1 MPFSLFRSLLLFV
14 LFSGF
19 SYIAQAQIDTFD
31 LSLYKRPDLVRH
43 QLDLDFNFSNGADH
57 EYNHSYSPDYNY
69 QQETNNASLNSG
81 IGGVYRGYFNSRK
94 YQGNHRLG
102 VGTSGG
108 KLSRSTDRENETSSD
123 IKSFGI
129 NLSARSINRLYF
141 DGLYFVET
149 DLQISNTRVDF
160 HKMTLHTDT
169 LENPVE
175 RTNEDR
181 NFEGSLPILVGKG
194 RVEPIQDARMAV
206 YILDQLSRKGKLKRQ
221 PDQQEILAFA
231 EEIASIKNERFFDA
245 RNRRIAEMTRLDS
258 FLQNRNL
265 IREEDMEY
273 YTTMN
278 DFWRYA
284 NNPSRGSG
292 SRFSL
297 GVEPGYDYVYRYEN
311 LDEPDLDMK
320 TIEKNYFFELFGLIR
335 YDYEKPI
342 NLYWQSSFHGNVRFG
357 SQQFKDRTV
366 TEDQETSDDRLL
378 LDASAEYRL
387 SWYPDSRSRYSFRIL
402 TAYDQVFSKEKSSDR
417 DTPFSDEQYHLY
429 SALSLDGYYYIS
441 PRVRLSGSISLQY
454 QNNHRTTPDY
464 ALPPRMG
471 ITLSKRKWQYL
482 TRLTLN
488 YSLF

>member
-1 MPFSLFRSLLLFV
+1 MSFSLSRSLFLFV

-19 SYIAQAQIDTFD
+19 SCIAQAQIDTFD
-31 LSLYKRPDLVRH
+31 LSIYKRPDLVRH
-43 QLDLDFNFSNGADH
+43 QLDLDFNFSNGAGH

-69 QQETNNASLNSG
+69 QQETNNASLYSG
-81 IGGVYRGYFNSRK
+81 IGGVYRGYFNNRK

-102 VGTSGG
+102 IGTSGG
-108 KLSRSTDRENETSSD
+108 IFSRSTDRENETSSD
-123 IKSFGI
+123 TKSFGI

-311 LDEPDLDMK
+311 LDEPDQDMK

-342 NLYWQSSFHGNVRFG
+342 NLYWQSSFNGNVRFG

-402 TAYDQVFSKEKSSDR
+402 TAYDQVFSKEKSSER
-417 DTPFSDEQYHLY
+417 VTPFSDEQYHLY

-454 QNNHRTTPDY
+454 QNNHRTAPDY

-471 ITLSKRKWQYL
+471 ITLSKRRWQYL

>member
-1 MPFSLFRSLLLFV
+1 MSFSLSRSLFLFI

-19 SYIAQAQIDTFD
+19 SCFAQAQIDTFD
-31 LSLYKRPDLVRH
+31 LRLYKKPDLVRH
-43 QLDLDFNFSNGADH
+43 QLDLDFNLSNGAEN
-57 EYNHSYSPDYNY
+57 EYNHSYSPDHRYRE
-69 QQETNNASLNSG
+69 ETNNFSLNSG
-81 IGGVYRGYFNSRK
+81 IGGVYKGYFNNRR

-102 VGTSGG
+102 VSTSGTI
-108 KLSRSTDRENETSSD
+108 LSRSTDRGDEISRD
-123 IKSFGI
+123 IKSFGM
-129 NLSARSINRLYF
+129 NLSARSVNRLYF
-141 DGLYFVET
+141 NGLLFVET

-160 HKMTLHTDT
+160 QKMTTHIDT
-169 LENPVE
+169 LDSQGKRV
-175 RTNEDR
+175 NEDR

-194 RVEPIQDARMAV
+194 RIEPIQDARMAV

-231 EEIASIKNERFFDA
+231 EEIAAIKNERFFDA

-265 IREEDMEY
+265 IREEDIEY

-297 GVEPGYDYVYRYEN
+297 GVEPGYDYAYRYDD
-311 LDEPDLDMK
+311 LDEPDRNVK

-357 SQQFKDRTV
+357 SQQFQDRTV
-366 TEDQETSDDRLL
+366 TQDHQTNDDRLL

-387 SWYPDSRSRYSFRIL
+387 SWYPDSRSRYSFRIF
-402 TAYDQVFSKEKSSDR
+402 TAFDQVFSKQKSSDR
-417 DTPFSDEQYHLY
+417 YTPFSDEQYHLY
-429 SALSLDGYYYIS
+429 SGLSLAGYYYIS
-441 PRVRLSGSISLQY
+441 PRVRLSGAITLQY
-454 QNNHRTTPDY
+454 QNNHRPVPDY
-464 ALPPRMG
+464 TLPPHMG
-471 ITLSKRKWQYL
+471 VTVSKRRWQYP

-488 YSLF
+488 NSLF